1 MCISL
6 LARQRGRYNH
16 ICDALEIHP
25 IHDSGHE
32 GLYYLTFL
40 GTVIN
45 GVTVCQMAYVVPRSA
60 GYKTCSFGCGADKL
74 SNPQTTRTH
83 HKPKREDWGST
94 KCTNLPRSYQG
105 CSSREQF
112 CRVRDL
118 GAEGGI
124 RVYFHEY
131 KYGVGHFKTQLLQ
144 VGQALL
150 EFASKDLGMG
160 GDSSVMAWNSAE
172 AGQFLNGDS
181 SLRQ

>member
-1 MCISL
+1 
-6 LARQRGRYNH
+6 
-16 ICDALEIHP
+16 
-25 IHDSGHE
+25 
-32 GLYYLTFL
+32 
-40 GTVIN
+40 
-45 GVTVCQMAYVVPRSA
+45 
-60 GYKTCSFGCGADKL
+60 
-74 SNPQTTRTH
+74 
-83 HKPKREDWGST
+83 
-94 KCTNLPRSYQG
+94 
-105 CSSREQF
+105 
-112 CRVRDL
+112 L